1 MSLYL
6 IPSSKYAQ
14 WTPLTAITDSFQD
27 WSALMPQKKIS
38 KNSAGPSNHF
48 VFTGPTTQDDDGS
61 EEDSDETATLVTY
74 GQSSKSRGKQ
84 PVGRVVPRSPSPT
97 GPPTIQYFVEPL
109 NRKSIYRAKFRYRS
123 IHTIAKILHGVSYE
137 SHKLSPEQ
145 HRRWKRD
152 LKAVEEIVAANLEPE
167 RQNKRKQLSEGGPS
181 RKKFAPDPKAEVVE
195 ISD

>member
-1 MSLYL
+1 M
-6 IPSSKYAQ
+6 
-14 WTPLTAITDSFQD
+14 
-27 WSALMPQKKIS
+27 
-38 KNSAGPSNHF
+38 
-48 VFTGPTTQDDDGS
+48 FTGPTTQDDDGS

-123 IHTIAKILHGVSYE
+123 IRKCSKDHRLVDRRLLAVDTIAKILHGVSYE

-152 LKAVEEIVAANLEPE
+152 LKAVEVSEPAYCG
-167 RQNKRKQLSEGGPS
+167 LS
-181 RKKFAPDPKAEVVE
+181 FAY
-195 ISD
+195 